1 MHEQGPTL
9 SSSATQEV
17 QLVAVAQGRSAQL
30 RDPSCEEAPDVHGQ
44 RARLRPKTL
53 HATLINL
60 EAAVERL
67 AREKMRVP
75 KTTCDSH
82 MREFF
87 LGEQGEERGVHRK
100 KAQGKKWEKLTQSY
114 VRVDGLSGGGVC
126 GLGRVNPISRPALVG
141 EVRRWCVRDGV
152 RMYRCR

>member
-75 KTTCDSH
+75 KTACDSH

-87 LGEQGEERGVHRK
+87 LGEQVEYKPTSKGRKEVCIEKRHRGRNGKSSRK
-100 KAQGKKWEKLTQSY
+100 AT
-114 VRVDGLSGGGVC
+114 
-126 GLGRVNPISRPALVG
+126 
-141 EVRRWCVRDGV
+141 
-152 RMYRCR
+152 